1 MTVSSSSVN
10 NTNHSYFVPV
20 IGKHFAKNQF
30 FFSVPDNRCFLE
42 SGGSAESFFVSED
55 QPVGAVIGK
64 FKLCLLSNIF
74 ISCSLCLIY
83 VIKKLYKS
91 KLCLSILCDG

>member
-1 MTVSSSSVN
+1 MTVSFSSVN
-10 NTNHSYFVPV
+10 NTQHSYFVPL
-20 IGKHFAKNQF
+20 IGTHFAKNQF

-64 FKLCLLSNIF
+64 FKICLLNKYIYKLQF
-74 ISCSLCLIY
+74 IPY
-83 VIKKLYKS
+83 M
-91 KLCLSILCDG
+91 

>member
-1 MTVSSSSVN
+1 MR
-10 NTNHSYFVPV
+10 HSYFVPV
-20 IGKHFAKNQF
+20 IGKNFAKIQF

-64 FKLCLLSNIF
+64 FKIFLLNKY
-74 ISCSLCLIY
+74 IY
-83 VIKKLYKS
+83 KLQFMYY
-91 KLCLSILCDG
+91 I